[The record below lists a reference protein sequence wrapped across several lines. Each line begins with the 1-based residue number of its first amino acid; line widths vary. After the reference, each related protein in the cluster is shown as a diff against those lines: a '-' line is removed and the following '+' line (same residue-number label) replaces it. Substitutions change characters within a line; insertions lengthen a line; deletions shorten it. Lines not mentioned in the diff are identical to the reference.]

1 MVVALPCVAQFVVV
15 LDVTIVAIALPAMQA
30 DLGMST
36 TALGWVITAYTLV
49 FGGCLLAAGRLA
61 DRVGRRRA
69 FVAGLLLFAAA
80 SMACGAAPT
89 GPALLG
95 ARAVQGIGAAVV
107 SPAALAL
114 VTTARPHGRARARA
128 LGWWTAAAA
137 GGGASGWVLGGLLSG
152 LLDWRWVF
160 LVNVPVCLAAAAL
173 ARRSLSEWRDPAP
186 TRPDLAGA
194 ALVTTGLA
202 ALLLALTLAETTGP
216 LDARTLGAAAAAV
229 VLLVALVHVEGRT
242 RDPLLHRDLLL
253 RPGFTG
259 PNAVAMVITAT
270 TSPAAFLCT
279 LHVQHVL
286 GLPPEAAGL
295 LFPPLNLA
303 VVAGSLVG
311 PTVAAR
317 VGERPAMSGGLLAV
331 AAGALALH
339 AIAPDAPALPSLLG
353 GLVLMGAGLGV
364 ASVASTA
371 RGTAAVGAADQGLA
385 SGVLATTA
393 QLGTAFGLAVIVP
406 VAAARTQA
414 LGGGAGAQVA
424 GYELGFELSALL
436 AAAGA
441 AALWLGAVRRRP
453 TPASSSQG
461 AEERRG
467 TGPNQDSRGM
477 ESHGRQCRGPA

>member
-1 MVVALPCVAQFVVV
+1 
-15 LDVTIVAIALPAMQA
+15 
-30 DLGMST
+30 
-36 TALGWVITAYTLV
+36 
-49 FGGCLLAAGRLA
+49 
-61 DRVGRRRA
+61 
-69 FVAGLLLFAAA
+69 
-80 SMACGAAPT
+80 
-89 GPALLG
+89 
-95 ARAVQGIGAAVV
+95 
-107 SPAALAL
+107 
-114 VTTARPHGRARARA
+114 
-128 LGWWTAAAA
+128 
-137 GGGASGWVLGGLLSG
+137 
-152 LLDWRWVF
+152 
-160 LVNVPVCLAAAAL
+160 
-173 ARRSLSEWRDPAP
+173 
-186 TRPDLAGA
+186 
-194 ALVTTGLA
+194 
-202 ALLLALTLAETTGP
+202 
-216 LDARTLGAAAAAV
+216 
-229 VLLVALVHVEGRT
+229 
-242 RDPLLHRDLLL
+242 
-253 RPGFTG
+253 
-259 PNAVAMVITAT
+259 VITAT

-371 RGTAAVGAADQGLA
+371 RGTAAVGADDQGLA

-436 AAAGA
+436 AAGGA
-441 AALWLGAVRRRP
+441 AALWLGAVRRRQ

-477 ESHGRQCRGPA
+477 ESHGRQCRGSA